1 MFFLSTT
8 QNILNIMSA
17 IVGIKLIS
25 RMENFRFGP
34 TRNVKVLCNEARQSS
49 IVRPLFVTVLSLEI
63 YLCIFDVRL
72 QHFFLT

>member
-1 MFFLSTT
+1 
-8 QNILNIMSA
+8 
-17 IVGIKLIS
+17 
-25 RMENFRFGP
+25 MENFRFGP
-34 TRNVKVLCNEARQSS
+34 THNVKVLCNEARQSS